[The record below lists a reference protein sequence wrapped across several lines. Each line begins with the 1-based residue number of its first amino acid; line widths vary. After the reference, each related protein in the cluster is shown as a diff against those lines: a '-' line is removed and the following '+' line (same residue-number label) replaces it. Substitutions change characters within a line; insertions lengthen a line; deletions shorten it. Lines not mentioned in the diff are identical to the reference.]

1 MKSNREQEVSK
12 PKLIHHVG
20 SAVLPVVVTI
30 IVPSLL
36 LSLFGGGDAGVYGV
50 LLGIVGAVLMLLGLS
65 LLLATV
71 RLFHIIGKGT
81 LAPWHATKKLV
92 IEGPYR
98 YSRNPMITGVL
109 TILVGEALL
118 FQSLAIGA
126 WALVFYIANTLFFV
140 FIEEPYLLRKHG
152 DQYRNYKTS
161 VSRWIPFV
169 PRRKRTK

>member
-1 MKSNREQEVSK
+1 MKSNRKQEAVK
-12 PKLIHHVG
+12 PKLIHHAG

-30 IVPSLL
+30 LVPSLL
-36 LSLFGGGDAGVYGV
+36 LSLFGSGDAGVYGV
-50 LLGIVGAVLMLLGLS
+50 LFGIVGAVLMLLGLS

-92 IEGPYR
+92 TEGPYR

-109 TILVGEALL
+109 TILVSEALL

-140 FIEEPYLLRKHG
+140 LIEEPYLLRKHG
-152 DQYRNYKTS
+152 DQYRNYKAS
-161 VSRWIPFV
+161 VNRWIPFA
-169 PRRKRTK
+169 PRRKRAK